1 MQSICMH
8 FINISLGE
16 FERDIKM
23 VNILLFNIVRFDS
36 MYDDLTHC
44 ASVCIYD
51 IKELFMR
58 LVYFCV

>member
-1 MQSICMH
+1 MAI
-8 FINISLGE
+8 
-16 FERDIKM
+16 
-23 VNILLFNIVRFDS
+23 ILLFNIVRFNS